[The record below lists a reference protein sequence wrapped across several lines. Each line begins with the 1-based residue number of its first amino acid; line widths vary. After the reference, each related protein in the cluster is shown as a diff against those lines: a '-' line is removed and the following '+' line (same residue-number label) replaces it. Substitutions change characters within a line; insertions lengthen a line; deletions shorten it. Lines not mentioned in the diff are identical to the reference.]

1 MLTNIFSQNDGK
13 YFEYTLIRLKC
24 LAYSPLSCT
33 EMNISIYFFKKHRK
47 LIKSISVHFKK
58 QLVMKSFI
66 NDILLNDCHYTKW
79 DFCCKLQSQYARN
92 GTLWKYSVM
101 HIWIDIIKY
110 NEEIK
115 ISAINFV
122 QLKCRKKKWNRIWR
136 KFSSFNLSVVV
147 FMLWIL

>member
-1 MLTNIFSQNDGK
+1 MSRIFSTFMYRNE
-13 YFEYTLIRLKC
+13 YFY
-24 LAYSPLSCT
+24 
-33 EMNISIYFFKKHRK
+33 IYFFKKHRK

-58 QLVMKSFI
+58 QLVIKSFI

-110 NEEIK
+110 NEEIE
-115 ISAINFV
+115 ISAINFI
-122 QLKCRKKKWNRIWR
+122 QLKRRKKNQIEFVR

-147 FMLWIL
+147 FTLCIVYCSFQHHYSFRWLYAMAQRN